1 MTAPKRTEKQSK
13 QDCVSA
19 HVQTQPKHTMFVS
32 FPCSHTHTQV
42 AEAIERV
49 LDECEVRQEGVGF
62 TSTLASPF
70 PSHTTCAHTHTHTRT
85 HNMHTCTHACMP
97 HEPCALVSQVTVA
110 SASDQSDQ
118 IQALQEE
125 HDAQNQAILRMQQT
139 IKGDTQK
146 RIRTHTHTS
155 PAHTLFSFC
164 NVTLLSCE
172 RMPFVSGFLCCF
184 LQTLKPK

>member
-1 MTAPKRTEKQSK
+1 MYKHNRSTQCSCRSLVRT
-13 QDCVSA
+13 
-19 HVQTQPKHTMFVS
+19 
-32 FPCSHTHTQV
+32 HTHRLPRPSS
-42 AEAIERV
+42 ACWMNARSGKRGWDSPARS
-49 LDECEVRQEGVGF
+49 LP
-62 TSTLASPF
+62 PF
-70 PSHTTCAHTHTHTRT
+70 PLTQRAHTHTHTHART
-85 HNMHTCTHACMP
+85 TCTHACMP